1 MRNAHYLSC
10 GLVVALTVALAAS
23 AMPAGAQ
30 VAANITVL
38 VDNQP
43 IQFDVPPQ
51 MAYGRVLVPL
61 RGVFERLGASVVWND
76 QTQTVL
82 AQRGA
87 TSVSLVIGQ
96 NQAMINGQAVPVD
109 VPPMVVGGRTMV
121 PLRFVSQAL
130 GATVNWDANTS
141 TVAIITNGVAGVPPS
156 QTYGPGPSVPPSQT
170 YSPGPSVPPSQTYGP
185 QFQHIVGRLISVR
198 MPTPQSDGVIVVS
211 HDGTVSRYFVTGS
224 TDITR
229 VTPDGRGG
237 SVSLAALRAG
247 DRVDLFVSRDNVAH
261 RIRAT
266 FGQ

>member
-30 VAANITVL
+30 VPANITVL

-141 TVAIITNGVAGVPPS
+141 TVAIITNGAAGVPPS
-156 QTYGPGPSVPPSQT
+156 QTYG
-170 YSPGPSVPPSQTYGP
+170 PGPSVPPSQTYGP

>member
-141 TVAIITNGVAGVPPS
+141 TVAIITNGAAGVPPS
-156 QTYGPGPSVPPSQT
+156 QTYG
-170 YSPGPSVPPSQTYGP
+170 PGPSVPPSQTYGP